1 MNPDSDSKQPKGISF
16 FDYLKEKKLYYTLET
31 IENFLLSIKVKPF
44 MIMSG
49 GTGTGK
55 TKLAQAYGMYL
66 SNNNVNNVQ
75 IKTEVTLNKAE
86 TNNGFTL
93 SADDFFNN
101 LPYDGRRADGQY
113 IAKLG
118 DLETTCTIRMSPRM
132 WYRPNVDAFKEE
144 VHKLKEQG
152 KEKETLYLTPISDK
166 NGSNYELI
174 PVGSNWTESRFII
187 GYKNVLTEKY
197 ATTPSLDLIV
207 KANQNPTKPFLLIL
221 DEMNLSHVERYFSE
235 ILSAMESNQNIK
247 LDSDGAEIPKEI
259 SIGDNLIMIGTI
271 NADETTYAFSPK
283 VLDRANVLE
292 FESKTISEMLSGSE
306 NDVKPDGNIE
316 YLENCMAG
324 IDVRDMKAID
334 VKNNIC
340 SNVLNVKYI
349 EELVADLES
358 LRKEMESI
366 GLSFG
371 FRTVDEIFRFM
382 YAAWIYK
389 NKGEFTTW
397 KRFFDAQIK
406 QKILPKIH
414 GNLSIRKGLE
424 SMLTLCSNKGY
435 ITSAKKLETMINKLD
450 NQRYVSFNS

>member
-1 MNPDSDSKQPKGISF
+1 
-16 FDYLKEKKLYYTLET
+16 
-31 IENFLLSIKVKPF
+31 
-44 MIMSG
+44 
-49 GTGTGK
+49 
-55 TKLAQAYGMYL
+55 
-66 SNNNVNNVQ
+66 
-75 IKTEVTLNKAE
+75 
-86 TNNGFTL
+86 
-93 SADDFFNN
+93 
-101 LPYDGRRADGQY
+101 
-113 IAKLG
+113 
-118 DLETTCTIRMSPRM
+118 
-132 WYRPNVDAFKEE
+132 
-144 VHKLKEQG
+144 
-152 KEKETLYLTPISDK
+152 
-166 NGSNYELI
+166 
-174 PVGSNWTESRFII
+174 
-187 GYKNVLTEKY
+187 
-197 ATTPSLDLIV
+197 
-207 KANQNPTKPFLLIL
+207 
-221 DEMNLSHVERYFSE
+221 
-235 ILSAMESNQNIK
+235 
-247 LDSDGAEIPKEI
+247 
-259 SIGDNLIMIGTI
+259 
-271 NADETTYAFSPK
+271 
-283 VLDRANVLE
+283 
-292 FESKTISEMLSGSE
+292 MLSGSE